1 MLYELYNILASN
13 DSMNLFGYL
22 SFRSVAAFV
31 TALLIS
37 FFIGP
42 KIIRTLKNHHIGE
55 MIRKNGPDSHLQK
68 EGTPTMGGVIILL
81 SVILPTILWSD
92 IFNDYIQII
101 LISTIV
107 MGLVGLLDDYL
118 KVVKKYP
125 KGLIAKYKLFAQV
138 CLGIFVGLMI
148 MWGGNSG
155 NYFYEGKTELSKL
168 FSKDAEEAL
177 TPKDFQERREQ
188 SYGFMQRFLSVKNI
202 IENRFDYS
210 ASEISIP
217 FLADK
222 RLSEFKKIEQRLI
235 DSDIYP
241 FEGFVGSEWE
251 YQEKFKRFMRSVD
264 SEGLMGSVPSGS
276 IEVGAFLILLS
287 ILVIAGSSNA
297 INLTDGIDGL
307 AGGLSAIVFFALG
320 LISYASGN
328 INISSYLNITYIH
341 NAGEITVFCM
351 AMVGACLGFLWYNTN
366 PAEIFMGDTGSLSL
380 GAAMGAIAIILKKEI
395 LLILIAGVF
404 VVEALSVIMQVSFFK
419 YTRFK
424 YGKAKRLFLM
434 APLHHHYELKG
445 MKESKIVV
453 RFWIIGVLL
462 TLIALITL
470 KVQ

>member
-13 DSMNLFGYL
+13 DSINLFGYL

-42 KIIRTLKNHHIGE
+42 KIIRTLKNHRIGE
-55 MIRKNGPDSHLQK
+55 MIRKNGPDSHLRK
-68 EGTPTMGGVIILL
+68 EGTPTMGGMIILL

-92 IFNDYIQII
+92 IFNNYIQII

-107 MGLVGLLDDYL
+107 MGLVGLIDDYL
-118 KVVKKYP
+118 KVVKKYS
-125 KGLIAKYKLFAQV
+125 KGLIAKYKLFAQIS
-138 CLGIFVGLMI
+138 LGLFVGLML
-148 MWGGNSG
+148 MYGGNSG
-155 NYFYEGKTELSKL
+155 NYFWDKKIDFLESEYLASEMDINKINSL
-168 FSKDAEEAL
+168 F
-177 TPKDFQERREQ
+177 
-188 SYGFMQRFLSVKNI
+188 N
-202 IENRFDYS
+202 YS
-210 ASEISIP
+210 STEISIP
-217 FLADK
+217 FMADK
-222 RLSEFKKIEQRLI
+222 RLSESDRLEREYFYYHDQVNSFESPSDKLRIGRGFSNSIHDI
-235 DSDIYP
+235 DRLD
-241 FEGFVGSEWE
+241 
-251 YQEKFKRFMRSVD
+251 RA
-264 SEGLMGSVPSGS
+264 PSGS
-276 IEVGAFLILLS
+276 IEIGVFLIILS

-307 AGGLSAIVFFALG
+307 AGGLSAIVFFTLG

-404 VVEALSVIMQVSFFK
+404 VIEALSVIMQVSFFK

-434 APLHHHYELKG
+434 APLHHHYEKKG
-445 MKESKIVV
+445 WAESTIVI
-453 RFWIIGVLL
+453 RFWIITIVL
-462 TLIALITL
+462 ALLSLATL
-470 KVQ
+470 KIR